1 MFNLDA
7 VAEGVEGDTVEL
19 VLLDKGPD
27 KAKPKDKVPMW
38 RKMLINR
45 NHLYS
50 LKRFGVDS
58 IPDDQPW

>member
-27 KAKPKDKVPMW
+27 EAEPKDKVPMW
-38 RKMLINR
+38 RKMLIN
-45 NHLYS
+45 
-50 LKRFGVDS
+50 
-58 IPDDQPW
+58 